1 MPYVIASAWVSK
13 YLVALELP
21 APFSYQE
28 PFPFGVMCWFLPI
41 LVTSFLYIL
50 YQIRKKVLERNL
62 YYLLKNIE
70 NGIVKVRQTYITIM

>member
-1 MPYVIASAWVSK
+1 
-13 YLVALELP
+13 
-21 APFSYQE
+21 
-28 PFPFGVMCWFLPI
+28 MCWFLPI

-70 NGIVKVRQTYITIM
+70 NGIVRVI